1 MKELLKTIRSTK
13 GFTLTEVLVGV
24 LVLSTAIVSAS
35 NLLVSMIRSNAANMH
50 YLQAY
55 YYTQESMEAFRN
67 MRDTHFMHN
76 LDFCGKEEFDL
87 FGKPGS
93 FKKGCSDD
101 DGVDYSVNLVAN
113 PFEGAWT
120 LAEGSFGY
128 LVHLQKSGLVE
139 PTVFD
144 RVCKVSKYEEDLPD
158 DGADYAGKAALVTCR
173 TTWEEYSKERE
184 VSLSMILT
192 DWHSE

>member
-1 MKELLKTIRSTK
+1 
-13 GFTLTEVLVGV
+13 
-24 LVLSTAIVSAS
+24 
-35 NLLVSMIRSNAANMH
+35 MH

-76 LDFCGKEEFDL
+76 LDFCGKDGVSEL
-87 FGKPGS
+87 FELDGS
-93 FKKGCSDD
+93 FKDGCDAD
-101 DGVDYSVNLVAN
+101 EDGVNYSVALNTNLVGQ
-113 PFEGAWT
+113 GAWK
-120 LAEGSFGY
+120 LALAPDGVAPVY
-128 LVHLQKSGLVE
+128 LQKDSAGPAD
-139 PTVFD
+139 PTAFN
-144 RVCKVSKYEEDLPD
+144 RICNVSDG
-158 DGADYAGKAALVTCR
+158 GADYPDYEGMVAIVTCR